1 MWEGPGSAGWP
12 EDEQS
17 VHAATWGGPVVF
29 IVPHS
34 PKNTHGPPAAACT
47 AALTGRAAAGAL
59 QDASGVAHRRA
70 PASGFYTYNKHRET
84 PGCAFRVLPV
94 CPSDGQPG
102 GRQLSGRGAAVC
114 EGGAGHPQLRQR
126 PHSRVHLMKKPPH
139 IWRGVRGQ
147 VRDGAAHLW
156 VLAKARTLVPAPHPP
171 ASAAVRGHVQR
182 DGVCVVQNDGFP
194 GEGLGMGW
202 WYVKPF
208 EIACRMPRLAV
219 AMEFPEPAITATLEA
234 GVGVIVQHAD
244 QLSPQRCYPAEVS
257 FVDEVGRPRMGI

>member
-1 MWEGPGSAGWP
+1 MHVSLCTRAVGGGSWVRG
-12 EDEQS
+12 
-17 VHAATWGGPVVF
+17 
-29 IVPHS
+29 
-34 PKNTHGPPAAACT
+34 NTAQGRCGK
-47 AALTGRAAAGAL
+47 GRAAQVGPRTNSPSMQRHGGARSCSLSPTHPRIPTDRQL
-59 QDASGVAHRRA
+59 QHVRRRSLAAQQRAPCRHASGVAHRRA

-102 GRQLSGRGAAVC
+102 GRQLSLRRRQCGRGAAVC

-194 GEGLGMGW
+194 GEGLGMG
-202 WYVKPF
+202 
-208 EIACRMPRLAV
+208 
-219 AMEFPEPAITATLEA
+219 
-234 GVGVIVQHAD
+234 
-244 QLSPQRCYPAEVS
+244 
-257 FVDEVGRPRMGI
+257 